1 MIAATGHLDPIT
13 SPDMAPISGNC
24 TQIKRDTSSSSL
36 ASQQH
41 RWIIVGVVLGLL
53 VFGLLLWC
61 CCARGTYRRTY
72 RETDSPERPFSNP
85 ERFTSIPT
93 QRPSSIVSLTKPRKA
108 KKRRPR
114 VIPEERSHPTAPHAR
129 TERVAHEPQDD
140 GLPNDPPFA
149 GWSEE
154 AIKRAE
160 IPQQMQQ
167 QYMEP
172 LAARLTSLRPQ
183 RASIRHSESRIHRP
197 ARRPRRPRN
206 SLRPENITD
215 RGIPNLA
222 SPPPPLVRREEITL
236 EGSFRGVFEHPSG
249 ARMEGLFDRTFRGMF
264 DEDNPPRPL

>member
-1 MIAATGHLDPIT
+1 
-13 SPDMAPISGNC
+13 MAPISGNC
-24 TQIKRDTSSSSL
+24 IQIKRDTSSSSL

-85 ERFTSIPT
+85 KRFTSIPT

-114 VIPEERSHPTAPHAR
+114 IIPEERSHPPAPQVRIAPAAY
-129 TERVAHEPQDD
+129 ELQAH
-140 GLPNDPPFA
+140 GIPNDQPFA
-149 GWSEE
+149 GWSDEPVR
-154 AIKRAE
+154 RAE
-160 IPQQMQQ
+160 AAQHQAQF
-167 QYMEP
+167 MEP
-172 LAARLTSLRPQ
+172 YAARLSRPQ
-183 RASIRHSESRIHRP
+183 RASIRHSESTIHRP
-197 ARRPRRPRN
+197 SRRPRRPRN
-206 SLRPENITD
+206 TLRPENITD

-222 SPPPPLVRREEITL
+222 PPPPPLVRREEITL

-249 ARMEGLFDRTFRGMF
+249 LQMEGLFDGTFRGMF